1 MHIKELLSPFLR
13 PHRNTPF
20 ISSSVSF
27 FPLIPPAMTTT
38 EIATDDNKSAKDFLT
53 NLPEV
58 LEKARIEGGIK
69 GMSVA
74 IMHKG
79 ELVFAE
85 GFGKRNQTEPFTK
98 EV

>member
-1 MHIKELLSPFLR
+1 
-13 PHRNTPF
+13 
-20 ISSSVSF
+20 
-27 FPLIPPAMTTT
+27 MTATKT
-38 EIATDDNKSAKDFLT
+38 ATDDNKSAKDFLA

-85 GFGKRNQTEPFTK
+85 GFGKRNQTDPFTK
-98 EV
+98 EVMTKSDACVLVCR

>member
-1 MHIKELLSPFLR
+1 
-13 PHRNTPF
+13 
-20 ISSSVSF
+20 
-27 FPLIPPAMTTT
+27 MTTAET
-38 EIATDDNKSAKDFLT
+38 TAVDNKSAKDFLA

-58 LEKARIEGGIK
+58 LEKARIEGGIP

-85 GFGKRNQTEPFTK
+85 GFGKRNETDPFTK
-98 EV
+98 DVRI